1 MRPFRFRP
9 QAALDLRIK
18 QEEQALTALAV
29 AQRALDAA
37 IARKD
42 AAIERSTSAADAF
55 ASAQRSGVTGT
66 VIGWHRSW
74 IARQRLEV
82 DARRRETAVSA
93 AGVER
98 ATASVRAA
106 HQRRRT
112 LERLRARAGRK
123 YQQDVQREDTKEMTQ
138 LAGLRYLSLT
148 TGDGGSDRDDESHDR
163 RGGEQRRDERA
174 D

>member
-18 QEEQALTALAV
+18 QEEQALSALAL
-29 AQRALDAA
+29 AQKSSDAA
-37 IARKD
+37 ALRVR
-42 AAIERSTSAADAF
+42 AAIDGAVSAAGALVAAQGAG
-55 ASAQRSGVTGT
+55 ASGSLM
-66 VIGWHRSW
+66 GWHRSW
-74 IARQRLEV
+74 IVRQRLEV
-82 DARRRETAVSA
+82 DARRGEAAISA
-93 AGVER
+93 ASLDG

-123 YQQDVQREDTKEMTQ
+123 YDHDVLHEATKDMTL
-138 LAGLRYLSLT
+138 LAGLRYLT
-148 TGDGGSDRDDESHDR
+148 RTADDGGTENEHRPNDER
-163 RGGEQRRDERA
+163 QQRRRDHT